1 GGGGGRGAWS
11 GGGGGR
17 GSVPSRIPRP
27 ARRRGPP
34 VHYFGL
40 RASRS
45 GIGLSE
51 ERSILSMP
59 RILPDK
65 RALAR
70 EGLPEDSGQAG
81 HKSRLAYRRC
91 CCKMSA
97 PVP

>member
-1 GGGGGRGAWS
+1 MCIIW
-11 GGGGGR
+11 
-17 GSVPSRIPRP
+17 
-27 ARRRGPP
+27 
-34 VHYFGL
+34 GL

-59 RILPDK
+59 RMLPDK

-81 HKSRLAYRRC
+81 QKSRLAYRRR